1 MSKKIRLT
9 EAELVNLVKKV
20 IAEQKF
26 MPGVKGMGSSS
37 DVKPSAKS
45 IPFES
50 IQEYMS
56 NEFNAKN
63 NQKVSVVLTFDG
75 QNVVANMKGAQYVV
89 TKH

>member
-1 MSKKIRLT
+1 MSRKIRLT
-9 EAELVNLVKKV
+9 ETELTNLIKRVV
-20 IAEQKF
+20 SEQKF

-37 DVKPSAKS
+37 DVQQSKKT

-63 NQKVSVVLTFDG
+63 NQKISVVLTFDG
-75 QNVVANMKGAQYVV
+75 QNVVANLRGAEFVV
-89 TKH
+89 TRN

>member
-1 MSKKIRLT
+1 
-9 EAELVNLVKKV
+9 
-20 IAEQKF
+20 

-37 DVKPSAKS
+37 DVQQSKKS

-63 NQKVSVVLTFDG
+63 NQKISVVLTFDG
-75 QNVVANMKGAQYVV
+75 QNVVANLRGAQFVV
-89 TKH
+89 TRN